1 MDYRFRTWMLGA
13 ALLAALPA
21 FAGSTIYRCHA
32 LNGALLFQ
40 DRPCNQVP
48 GTREAQAGQ
57 EGEVVPPAPPPA
69 EDGGTASGRYTRLI
83 DEADRQQR
91 AQAEADAAEARRLRA
106 ERAAAAPPQIAIPS
120 TPECRSYG
128 ANGDCLDAFYPAY
141 GVYPVPA
148 PPQQQRPPPPSPAPA
163 PAPGRRPPVSA
174 ADAAAKATR
183 DLMAIP

>member
-106 ERAAAAPPQIAIPS
+106 ERAAAAPPRTVTAS
-120 TPECRSYG
+120 TPSIRPMASIRCPRRRSSSDRHRRARLQRQRRG
-128 ANGDCLDAFYPAY
+128 VARRYP
-141 GVYPVPA
+141 
-148 PPQQQRPPPPSPAPA
+148 RPM
-163 PAPGRRPPVSA
+163 RRRRRR
-174 ADAAAKATR
+174 AT
-183 DLMAIP
+183 